1 MPVLFAGNRLSSEHC
16 PISRLEAFG
25 SPIRS
30 VFIIMLWQA
39 AGHITTTRNARMHA

>member
-1 MPVLFAGNRLSSEHC
+1 MTHSEVRQGQEWAR